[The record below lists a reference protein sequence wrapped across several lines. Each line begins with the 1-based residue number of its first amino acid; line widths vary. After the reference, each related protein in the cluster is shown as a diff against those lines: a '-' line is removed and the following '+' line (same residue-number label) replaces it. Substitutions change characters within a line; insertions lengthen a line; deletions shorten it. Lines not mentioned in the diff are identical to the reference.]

1 MSIQFL
7 GSFKNP
13 CTKTTHSSITLSL
26 FCWWEFNMD
35 LSMLGCDF
43 FAPFSARL
51 GFCTCVLTWLTVEY
65 FNHCKRCAR
74 NVIVPLFMIKCPKCR
89 VSIKM
94 FRRTL
99 LRSELPLTVPS
110 HQTLRVLFS
119 RRQQAALSHF
129 ISVRQGLSIVFP
141 IFLRGL
147 HFAQTYLSS

>member
-1 MSIQFL
+1 METPALDNRNSTVETRGQMF
-7 GSFKNP
+7 
-13 CTKTTHSSITLSL
+13 
-26 FCWWEFNMD
+26 FCETECRFC
-35 LSMLGCDF
+35 SVGFCFGCDF
-43 FAPFSARL
+43 FVPFSARL

-74 NVIVPLFMIKCPKCR
+74 NVIVPLFMNKCPKCR

-129 ISVRQGLSIVFP
+129 ISVRQGLSIVFH